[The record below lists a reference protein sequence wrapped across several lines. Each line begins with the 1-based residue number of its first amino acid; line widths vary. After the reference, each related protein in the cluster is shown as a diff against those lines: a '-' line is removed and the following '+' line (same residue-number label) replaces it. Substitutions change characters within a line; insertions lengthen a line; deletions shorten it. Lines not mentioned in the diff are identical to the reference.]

1 MGRPKSE
8 NPRDVRMM
16 LRLLGEERKAW
27 RKAATASGK
36 SVSAWLRDLANEA
49 AQQGGKA
56 RGGKG

>member
-1 MGRPKSE
+1 
-8 NPRDVRMM
+8 MM

-27 RKAATASGK
+27 RKAAKASGK

-49 AQQGGKA
+49 ALQVGKP